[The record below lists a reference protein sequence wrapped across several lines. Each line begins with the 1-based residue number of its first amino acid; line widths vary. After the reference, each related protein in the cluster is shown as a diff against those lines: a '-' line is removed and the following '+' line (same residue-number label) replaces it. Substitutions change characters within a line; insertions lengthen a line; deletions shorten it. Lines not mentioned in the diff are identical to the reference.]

1 MARSRGPSPGLAAA
15 GSCSCGASSPM
26 SSELVISARGLSK
39 AYRIYGRP
47 EDRVK
52 ELVLRRRYHE
62 EFWAVRDVELSVSR
76 GETVG
81 LIGRNGS
88 GKSTL
93 LQLICGTVRPS
104 RGEVEVRGRVGA
116 LLELGAGFNPEFT
129 GRENVWVNA
138 AVLA

>member
-1 MARSRGPSPGLAAA
+1 
-15 GSCSCGASSPM
+15 M
-26 SSELVISARGLSK
+26 SSEVMISVRGLSK
-39 AYRIYGRP
+39 AYRIYRRP

-52 ELVLRRRYHE
+52 ELVLRRRCHE
-62 EFWAVRDVELSVSR
+62 EFWAVRDVDLTVSR

-104 RGEVEVRGRVGA
+104 RGEVEVGGRVGA
-116 LLELGAGFNPEFT
+116 LLELGECGLMRKP
-129 GRENVWVNA
+129 
-138 AVLA
+138 